1 MSFPWYLVIPFF
13 CAGLYAAGSL
23 CFKQAYARGLGTM
36 QAFTWQNLV
45 GMLFFAPLFL
55 TVKDGPSPAEYWKPL
70 VTGTLIFCATCT
82 TFVAI
87 RAGDVSL
94 VTPLMGTKVVFT
106 AFIAAGLAR
115 QDLPWTLWAAALLTS
130 AGIFVLGW
138 HDLRRSSANFK
149 VVGWCLLSAV
159 LFAGADVLIGHW
171 AGPFGSGAFL
181 ALVFCGI
188 GMVSLVLARW
198 QAHGAFQIPVEARR
212 WVCWGAGIFNL
223 NTLAMGL
230 CMAAFN
236 DPTGVNVVYGTR
248 GLWSIALIW
257 FVGSQWF
264 GNRERETSAGTV
276 GLRLAG
282 ALLILLAITVAV
294 GSRT

>member
-1 MSFPWYLVIPFF
+1 MSVPWYLLIPFV

-45 GMLFFAPLFL
+45 GILFFAPLFL
-55 TVKDGPSPAEYWKPL
+55 TVKEGPAPGEYWKPL
-70 VTGTLIFCATCT
+70 VTGALIFCATCT

-106 AFIAAGLAR
+106 AFLAAGLS
-115 QDLPWTLWAAALLTS
+115 QQQLPGALWVAALLTS
-130 AGIFVLGW
+130 AGVFVLGW
-138 HDLRRSSANFK
+138 HDLRGGKSNLK

-171 AGPFGSGAFL
+171 AGSFGSEAFL
-181 ALVFCGI
+181 ATIFCGI
-188 GMVSLVLARW
+188 GLVSLALARW
-198 QAHGAFQIPVEARR
+198 QARGIFRIPPASRR
-212 WVCWGAGIFNL
+212 WVYLGAGIMNL
-223 NTLAMGL
+223 NTLSMGL
-230 CMAAFN
+230 CMAASN

-248 GLWSIALIW
+248 GMWSIALVW
-257 FVGSQWF
+257 FAGRQWF
-264 GNRERETSAGTV
+264 GNAERDAPAGKMA
-276 GLRLAG
+276 LRLAG
-282 ALLILLAITVAV
+282 ALLILVALTVAV
-294 GSRT
+294 VSRI